1 MFVSEIIVY
10 ISYVYS
16 CIILFINIKPNIIR
30 LILFYI
36 YCFYTTW
43 LIKTGCKHIL
53 MTTYITK
60 ILITT
65 QYSLICT
72 ACYYIINKTWNIYKY
87 NPLYISGIILL
98 PLIYTLTIKISED
111 LMECSKYNA
120 YNKLYLFYL
129 NILSTLGI
137 DYSSNNKYV
146 FK

>member
-1 MFVSEIIVY
+1 MLVSEIIVY
-10 ISYVYS
+10 IIYIYS

-43 LIKTGCKHIL
+43 RIGTGCKHFL
-53 MTTYITK
+53 MTTYISK
-60 ILITT
+60 LLIIG
-65 QYSLICT
+65 QYSLFCT
-72 ACYYIINKTWNIYKY
+72 ACYYFINKTWNIYKY
-87 NPLYISGIILL
+87 NPIYISGILLL
-98 PLIYTLTIKISED
+98 PLIYTLSVKMAEYIY
-111 LMECSKYNA
+111 ECSKNHA

-129 NILSTLGI
+129 NILSRLGI